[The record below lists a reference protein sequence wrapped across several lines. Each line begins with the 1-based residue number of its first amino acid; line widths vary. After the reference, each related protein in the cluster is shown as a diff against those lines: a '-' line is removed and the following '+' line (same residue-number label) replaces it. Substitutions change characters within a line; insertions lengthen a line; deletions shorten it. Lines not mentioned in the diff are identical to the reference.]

1 MTDYIEAVIELDKLM
16 RDLKFCLL
24 DSRYSEARSTVARI
38 RLTASL
44 LDEQIVK
51 QAPETVK

>member
-16 RDLKFCLL
+16 KDLKFCLL
-24 DSRYSEARSTVARI
+24 DSRFQEARNTVARI
-38 RLTASL
+38 RLTASQ

>member
-16 RDLKFCLL
+16 KDLKFCLL
-24 DSRYSEARSTVARI
+24 DSRFPEARNTVARI
-38 RLTASL
+38 RLTASQ

>member
-16 RDLKFCLL
+16 KDLKFCLL
-24 DSRYSEARSTVARI
+24 DSRFQEARNTVARI
-38 RLTASL
+38 RLTASQ

-51 QAPETVK
+51 QVPETVK